1 MIDHKAT
8 VKVDGFKSALT
19 QMVDRGTSPERIAQL
34 AGLNPSTIY
43 YILNGNTKRTRI
55 ENIAKVAD
63 AMGYRFER
71 NGDDVI
77 LIKEERKFD
86 EDLDKEERRLLTLYR
101 ELGSEDQDDVL
112 NFVETLCKM
121 LERRKIRE
129 GTRRED

>member
-8 VKVDGFKSALT
+8 VKVDGFKSALM
-19 QMVDRGTSPERIAQL
+19 QMVNRGTSPERIAQM

-71 NGDDVI
+71 TGDDVI
-77 LIKEERKFD
+77 LVKEDRKLD
-86 EDLDKEERRLLTLYR
+86 ADLDKEERKLLALYR

-112 NFVETLCKM
+112 DFVETLCKI
-121 LERRKIRE
+121 LERKKMK
-129 GTRRED
+129 GTTGNED